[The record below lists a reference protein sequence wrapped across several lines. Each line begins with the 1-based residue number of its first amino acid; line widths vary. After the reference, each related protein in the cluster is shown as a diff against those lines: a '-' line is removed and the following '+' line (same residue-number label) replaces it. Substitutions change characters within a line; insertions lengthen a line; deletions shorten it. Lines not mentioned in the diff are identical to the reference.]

1 MSGQSALGAK
11 TPVTELQ
18 EICARRKVPLP
29 IYESAGEDNST
40 PAKIFSTSV
49 TALGQTCVG
58 HGRSKKDSK
67 HAAALHMLKL
77 LASHGESGIDLEDP
91 QLAISSSDKVME
103 VRDICVQRNFEVPEF
118 ECVRSSGPSHAPEFE
133 FECRVGNIVRRGVH
147 NTKKGA
153 KQVAC
158 NEMLKTLQAMPVEE
172 NMMQVQSLDQAAKM
186 DTDDNEHII
195 RNYREY
201 KNSDIKKKLGVKI
214 ADRHNYFAELEEAKI
229 DAARSLA
236 MDETMDVQEKCALIP
251 RALGLK
257 FDMKLGDSQLQAE
270 NGQKLYSFE
279 LMNSEYDCFIFGLG
293 NEFYESVYRYFTTM
307 LNFSFKQR

>member
-1 MSGQSALGAK
+1 MSGQSLGKK
-11 TPVTELQ
+11 TPITELQ

-29 IYESAGEDNST
+29 VYESTGEDTSM

-58 HGRSKKDSK
+58 IGRSKKDSK
-67 HAAALHMLKL
+67 HHAALKMLKL
-77 LASHGESGIDLEDP
+77 LGSKDESEIDLDES
-91 QLAISSSDKVME
+91 QMTAFSSDKVTE

-133 FECRVGNIVRRGVH
+133 FECRVGSIVRCGVH

-153 KQVAC
+153 KQAAC
-158 NEMLKTLQAMPVEE
+158 HNMLKTLQAMPVED

-186 DTDDNEHII
+186 DTEENEHII

-214 ADRHNYFAELEEAKI
+214 ADRHNYFVELDQTKI
-229 DAARSLA
+229 DAARDLA
-236 MDETMDVQEKCALIP
+236 IDATIDLQEKCSVIP
-251 RALGLK
+251 RALGFK
-257 FDMKLGDSQLQAE
+257 FDIKLDDSQLQTE
-270 NGQKLYSFE
+270 DGRKLYSFE

-307 LNFSFKQR
+307 LNFKSI